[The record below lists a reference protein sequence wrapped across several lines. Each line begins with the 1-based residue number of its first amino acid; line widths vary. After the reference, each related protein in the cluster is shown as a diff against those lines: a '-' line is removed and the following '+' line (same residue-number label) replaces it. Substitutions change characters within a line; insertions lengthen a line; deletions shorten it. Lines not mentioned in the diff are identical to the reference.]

1 MKGTITDSRGR
12 PLKLISLEKRI
23 ELRRLYVAQMPSWRH
38 PLAGYLAVVPLV
50 ALGLGAV
57 LLLKNLFS
65 NNFYFPDTP
74 MMLAVLVVALF
85 WGVGPALF
93 AVLLGA
99 LALAY
104 FYIPP
109 VMQFAI
115 PHWDGMLQML
125 PFVVVRLVVAIIT
138 GQRESARLRALM
150 AEEEA
155 NERANELA
163 TANQELEKA
172 NRLKDQFLSMASHEL
187 KTPIT
192 TIRGQAQI
200 ALRRLSRQQDVPPEL
215 ATTSTALE
223 KIDEQ
228 THRLNNLVDDL
239 LDLSSIRAGR
249 IGLQLKQCDLVEICQ
264 DFIEEQRLC
273 TGRTIDL
280 QTSSPAVAGQVDS
293 NRLSQVVVNLVSNAI
308 KYSPQESPVQVQVVE
323 RDSVAVIEVHDA
335 GKGIPKEQQA
345 YIFEPFYRAPD
356 AEVSSKRGMG
366 LGLAIS
372 KDIVER
378 HGGRIW
384 CESKRGQGT
393 TFFVELPRHA
403 PGRFH
408 PFI

>member
-12 PLKLISLEKRI
+12 PLKLISLEKRVA
-23 ELRRLYVAQMPSWRH
+23 LRRLYVAQMPSWRH

-57 LLLKNLFS
+57 LLMKNLFS

-99 LALAY
+99 LALDY

-109 VMQFAI
+109 VMQFTI

-125 PFVVVRLVVAIIT
+125 PFVVVGLVVAIIT

-155 NERANELA
+155 NERADELA

-192 TIRGQAQI
+192 KPLYGDRRRSPYDGYPGSKTCRLNWQLQAQ
-200 ALRRLSRQQDVPPEL
+200 L
-215 ATTSTALE
+215 
-223 KIDEQ
+223 
-228 THRLNNLVDDL
+228 
-239 LDLSSIRAGR
+239 
-249 IGLQLKQCDLVEICQ
+249 
-264 DFIEEQRLC
+264 
-273 TGRTIDL
+273 
-280 QTSSPAVAGQVDS
+280 
-293 NRLSQVVVNLVSNAI
+293 
-308 KYSPQESPVQVQVVE
+308 
-323 RDSVAVIEVHDA
+323 
-335 GKGIPKEQQA
+335 
-345 YIFEPFYRAPD
+345 
-356 AEVSSKRGMG
+356 
-366 LGLAIS
+366 
-372 KDIVER
+372 
-378 HGGRIW
+378 
-384 CESKRGQGT
+384 
-393 TFFVELPRHA
+393 
-403 PGRFH
+403 
-408 PFI
+408 